1 MMSKWVMYVE
11 FRISICEFIA
21 YILYVSYNVFLKDEP
36 EAVIDPKLTILESA
50 HTVGISIV
58 DAYE

>member
-1 MMSKWVMYVE
+1 MYVE